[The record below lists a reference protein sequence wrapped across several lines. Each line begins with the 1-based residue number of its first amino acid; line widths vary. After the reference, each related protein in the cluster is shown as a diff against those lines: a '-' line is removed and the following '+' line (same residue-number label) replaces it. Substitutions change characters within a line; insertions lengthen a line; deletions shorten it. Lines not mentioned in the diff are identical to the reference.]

1 MSSKEFQ
8 NFNAAMSTIL
18 RANPKAVKE
27 AMEQQKLKNFQQR
40 KAKKKPSARVSS
52 AKD

>member
-1 MSSKEFQ
+1 MSSKEFEE
-8 NFNAAMSTIL
+8 FNAAMSTIL

-27 AMEQQKLKNFQQR
+27 AMELQKRENLQKR

-52 AKD
+52 AKG